1 MLMIRN
7 ERGDYKNMA
16 TANGVYNT
24 TSTMHNEN
32 YTIQLTQNFE
42 NAQFPH
48 CCIYPYAESSN
59 TQYMPNSQ
67 KISDGTVKI
76 TWPLRPEL
84 FWEPTEQLQFN
95 SHLLNCQLNS
105 TMASYMADGWQSAK

>member
-1 MLMIRN
+1 MMIILMIRN

-42 NAQFPH
+42 NA
-48 CCIYPYAESSN
+48 
-59 TQYMPNSQ
+59 
-67 KISDGTVKI
+67 
-76 TWPLRPEL
+76 
-84 FWEPTEQLQFN
+84 
-95 SHLLNCQLNS
+95 
-105 TMASYMADGWQSAK
+105 